1 MSAFGKSLSFSGGST
16 GAGGQTAGATGGSLF
31 GSFNQPAIAT
41 SGSLFGEATDKRARS
56 GTATDATPAGG
67 SGGLFGS
74 STQNAG
80 AATSSA
86 SAGATPAIGLFG
98 SGGGGGGSGLFGSS
112 APAAP
117 QNTAASGLFGG
128 GLFGSNSG
136 ANASTGQTAQPS
148 SLPLFGAASAQP
160 QPQPQPQQ
168 QQQILAQQQ
177 QPAPPQVSEA
187 DELSRQLLAIKEFWD
202 PASPHYQFRH
212 YFYNVVEPSQVQLYQ
227 CPAGQDPTLW
237 QQAQNDNPDPRTLV
251 PVLANGFEDL
261 RKRVDSQSLQMQSY
275 QERTAEVSDKLSGIL
290 QKHHSETTVRLSEC
304 RRRQAEL
311 SQRLLE
317 FMKMLQLLRLRGQLL
332 HPEEEVF
339 RVRVEHLEKEMSQS
353 GSLKQRVADLQDLTY
368 RLQAN
373 MRRRRELMG
382 LSGNGAGVD
391 GYEVVDEAQ
400 LEAVMRV
407 LSEKQRGLAHM
418 TQVVSQDAQAL
429 DEAEGAI
436 DERYAEAQ
444 KQREARDRAQVSK
457 SLVLPW

>member
-1 MSAFGKSLSFSGGST
+1 
-16 GAGGQTAGATGGSLF
+16 
-31 GSFNQPAIAT
+31 
-41 SGSLFGEATDKRARS
+41 
-56 GTATDATPAGG
+56 
-67 SGGLFGS
+67 
-74 STQNAG
+74 
-80 AATSSA
+80 
-86 SAGATPAIGLFG
+86 
-98 SGGGGGGSGLFGSS
+98 
-112 APAAP
+112 
-117 QNTAASGLFGG
+117 
-128 GLFGSNSG
+128 
-136 ANASTGQTAQPS
+136 
-148 SLPLFGAASAQP
+148 
-160 QPQPQPQQ
+160 
-168 QQQILAQQQ
+168 
-177 QPAPPQVSEA
+177 
-187 DELSRQLLAIKEFWD
+187 EFWD

-212 YFYNVVEPSQVQLYQ
+212 YFYNVVDPSQVHLYQ
-227 CPAGQDPTLW
+227 CPTGQDVTLW

-290 QKHHSETTVRLSEC
+290 QKHHSETSVRLSEC

-339 RVRVEHLEKEMSQS
+339 RVRVEHLEKEMSQA
-353 GSLKQRVADLQDLTY
+353 GSLKQRVAELQDLTY

-400 LEAVMRV
+400 LEAVMRA

-429 DEAEGAI
+429 DEVEGAI

>member
-1 MSAFGKSLSFSGGST
+1 MAAFGKSLSFSGGAT
-16 GAGGQTAGATGGSLF
+16 GSGGQTGGSLF
-31 GSFNQPAIAT
+31 GSFNQPANAA
-41 SGSLFGEATDKRARS
+41 SGSLFGAATDKRPRS
-56 GTATDATPAGG
+56 GTATDAVPAGG

-98 SGGGGGGSGLFGSS
+98 SSGGAGG
-112 APAAP
+112 
-117 QNTAASGLFGG
+117 GG
-128 GLFGSNSG
+128 GLFGSGASAAPQNTSTTGLFGSGGGGG
-136 ANASTGQTAQPS
+136 ANATTGQAAQPS
-148 SLPLFGAASAQP
+148 SLFGATSVQS
-160 QPQPQPQQ
+160 QPQQ
-168 QQQILAQQQ
+168 QQSQILAQQA
-177 QPAPPQVSEA
+177 APPQMSEA
-187 DELSRQLLAIKEFWD
+187 DELSKQLLAIKEFWD

-212 YFYNVVEPSQVQLYQ
+212 YFYNVVDPSQVHLYQ
-227 CPAGQDPTLW
+227 CPTGQDVTLW

-290 QKHHSETTVRLSEC
+290 QKHHSETSVRLSEC

-339 RVRVEHLEKEMSQS
+339 RVRVEHLEKEMSQA
-353 GSLKQRVADLQDLTY
+353 GSLKQRVAELQDLTY

-400 LEAVMRV
+400 LEAVMRA

-418 TQVVSQDAQAL
+418 TQVV
-429 DEAEGAI
+429 
-436 DERYAEAQ
+436 
-444 KQREARDRAQVSK
+444 
-457 SLVLPW
+457 